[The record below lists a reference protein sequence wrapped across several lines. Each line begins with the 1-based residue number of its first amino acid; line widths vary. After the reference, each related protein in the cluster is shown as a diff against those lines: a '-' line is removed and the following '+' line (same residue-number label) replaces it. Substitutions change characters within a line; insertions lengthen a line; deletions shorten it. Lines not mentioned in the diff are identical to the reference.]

1 MPKLILASSSPRRK
15 EALSGL
21 GLAYECLSPEVDE
34 SIHDHLP
41 ARDRVLALAQL
52 KAETAAQGLRRGGP
66 DEPELLILAADTLVS
81 LEPIPSP
88 LPEGIRPDGVLGKPE
103 SRAEAKAMIEALE
116 GRIHSVHTG
125 LALLA
130 LPSGRLETII
140 STSRVEFAPLDSREV
155 ESYLEAGDWEGV
167 AGAYRIQGR
176 AALHIRAIEGSWS
189 GIVGLPIHELYVI
202 LKRLGF
208 PL

>member
-15 EALSGL
+15 EALAGL

-34 SIHDHLP
+34 ASHDDLP
-41 ARDRVLALAQL
+41 APDRVLALARL
-52 KAETAAQGLRRGGP
+52 KAETAARGLRRSRP
-66 DEPELLILAADTLVS
+66 ADPQLLILAADTLVS
-81 LEPIPSP
+81 LEPLPSP
-88 LPEGIRPDGVLGKPE
+88 LPLGIRPDGVLGKPE
-103 SRAEAKAMIEALE
+103 SRSEAKAMIEALA

-125 LALLA
+125 LALLE
-130 LPSGRLETII
+130 LPSGRMETIL
-140 STSRVEFAPLDSREV
+140 STSRVEFASLDAREV
-155 ESYLEAGDWEGV
+155 ESYLEARDWEGV

-176 AALHIRAIEGSWS
+176 AALHIKAIEGSWS

-202 LKRLGF
+202 LRRLGF